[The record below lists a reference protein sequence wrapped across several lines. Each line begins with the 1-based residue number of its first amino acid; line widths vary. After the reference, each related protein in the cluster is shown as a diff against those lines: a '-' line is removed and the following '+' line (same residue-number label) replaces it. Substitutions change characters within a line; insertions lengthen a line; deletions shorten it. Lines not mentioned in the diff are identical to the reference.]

1 MPDDL
6 IEIYT
11 DGSCHTQHC
20 IGAWVAIIFIAGEKI
35 ILSGEELNT
44 THNQMELTAVIKSLQ
59 YLQQLN
65 KKIIS
70 KILSITIITDSQY
83 VTGLQ
88 EREKKFAAKKFETKK
103 GNAIRNVLLVK
114 KMLLLTNSM
123 PVKFVKIKAH
133 QKKTVEINYNIEADK
148 LSRNIV
154 RRAVSLKYFINN
166 KTTPIPIAPPVTP
179 ASISNNS

>member
-6 IEIYT
+6 VEIYT

-20 IGAWVAIIFIAGEKI
+20 FGAWVAIIFIAGEKI

-44 THNQMELTAVIKSLQ
+44 THNRMELTAVIKSLQ

-65 KKIIS
+65 KKIT
-70 KILSITIITDSQY
+70 SITIITDSQY

-88 EREKKFAAKKFETKK
+88 EREQKFTEKKIETKK
-103 GNAIRNVLLVK
+103 GNAISNVLLVK
-114 KMLLLTNSM
+114 ELLLLTNSM

-133 QKKTVEINYNIEADK
+133 QKKTAVVNYNIEADK

-154 RRAVSLKYFINN
+154 RRAASL
-166 KTTPIPIAPPVTP
+166 
-179 ASISNNS
+179 

>member
-1 MPDDL
+1 MV
-6 IEIYT
+6 EIYT

-44 THNQMELTAVIKSLQ
+44 THNRMELTAVIKSLQ
-59 YLQQLN
+59 YLHQLN
-65 KKIIS
+65 KKII
-70 KILSITIITDSQY
+70 SITIITDSQY

-88 EREKKFAAKKFETKK
+88 EREQKFTAQKFQTKK
-103 GNAIRNVLLVK
+103 GNAISNVLLVK
-114 KMLLLTNSM
+114 ELLLLTNCM

-133 QKKTVEINYNIEADK
+133 QKKTVELNYNIEADK

-154 RRAVSLKYFINN
+154 RQAVKELLNL
-166 KTTPIPIAPPVTP
+166 
-179 ASISNNS
+179 